1 MLLHKVTSLVSAPVT
16 LDAFARHQSCV
27 CPRYASRLCEP
38 EALASDG
45 LALDWRHEVVW
56 LNPPWALLPDVIGK
70 LAVEQSVGVLIIP
83 YWTTQTW
90 WPSLLVLGGRQLNL
104 PPPPFSVDP
113 LHPVTLA
120 RWIIFCT
127 QIFVSAQSSFA
138 GRLSPGPSSLGC
150 ECLRQASARA
160 P

>member
-27 CPRYASRLCEP
+27 CPRHASRLCEP

-104 PPPPFSVDP
+104 PPPLFSVDP
-113 LHPVTLA
+113 LHPRPVDHFLHPDLRLCA
-120 RWIIFCT
+120 VVFCGQT
-127 QIFVSAQSSFA
+127 QPWPEQPWV
-138 GRLSPGPSSLGC
+138 
-150 ECLRQASARA
+150 
-160 P
+160 